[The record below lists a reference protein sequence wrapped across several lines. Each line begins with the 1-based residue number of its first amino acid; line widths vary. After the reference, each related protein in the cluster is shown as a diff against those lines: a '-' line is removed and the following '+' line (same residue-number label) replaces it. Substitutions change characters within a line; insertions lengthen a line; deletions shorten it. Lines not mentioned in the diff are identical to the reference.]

1 MKKEKKEHIKKIKKD
16 GSRALIIVLIIL
28 FVIEL
33 LLIPGFMYAGM
44 KKALPTVAF
53 IIIPT
58 LFALF
63 VVVLCKT
70 TWDDCKR
77 KYQKLAEAEEKEEE
91 KE

>member
-1 MKKEKKEHIKKIKKD
+1 
-16 GSRALIIVLIIL
+16 
-28 FVIEL
+28 
-33 LLIPGFMYAGM
+33 M